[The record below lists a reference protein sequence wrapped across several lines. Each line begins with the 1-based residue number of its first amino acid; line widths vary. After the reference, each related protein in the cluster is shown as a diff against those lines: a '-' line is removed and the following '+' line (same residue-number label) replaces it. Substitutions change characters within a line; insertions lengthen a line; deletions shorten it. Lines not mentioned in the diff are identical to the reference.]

1 MCTELITTGVQKIKA
16 SYGLSEIIFE
26 IDFDHPEAKKT
37 IKEMAM
43 YWDISFDD
51 ETPFEDCLIL
61 WLQVASFYSHQFYCE
76 EFGDLHKY
84 FLNTEGFC
92 AMDGSKGISIY
103 NFQYYP
109 NTYEDFEIKMY

>member
-1 MCTELITTGVQKIKA
+1 MSTELITTGVQKIIA
-16 SYGLSEIIFE
+16 SYAMNEIIFE

-37 IKEMAM
+37 IKEMAI
-43 YWDISFDD
+43 YLYPSFDD
-51 ETPFEDCLIL
+51 ETPFKDCLIL
-61 WLQVASFYSHQFYCE
+61 WLQMASFYSHQFYCE

-103 NFQYYP
+103 SFNYFPYSYD
-109 NTYEDFEIKMY
+109 DFEIKMY